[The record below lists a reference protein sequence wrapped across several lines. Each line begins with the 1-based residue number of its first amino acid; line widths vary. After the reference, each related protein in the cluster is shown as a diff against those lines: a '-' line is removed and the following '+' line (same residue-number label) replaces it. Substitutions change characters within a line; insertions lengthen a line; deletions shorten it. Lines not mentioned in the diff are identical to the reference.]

1 MSDNAHIIVIGNEKG
16 GAGKTT
22 TSVHLIIY
30 LLKLG
35 FSVAS
40 FDADTRQKSLT
51 RYLENRQKY
60 NNQNNLYLELPNH
73 QVFTLSNETNKD
85 LIELEEKNH
94 FLDLIMPASKNH
106 DFIVID
112 TPGSN
117 SYISTLAHS
126 HADTIIT
133 PINDSF
139 LDLDVLGQF
148 DPLNKNIRPSFYSEV
163 IWKQKIERA
172 RRDKAEINWIV
183 LRNRLSN
190 LDANNKRK
198 VSDAV
203 KKLSNKVGFKVAQGF
218 KERVI
223 FKELFLSGLTLLDLS
238 QDIQDIKM
246 TISHLA
252 AREELKTFLKE
263 LKINKLSER
272 LD

>member
-1 MSDNAHIIVIGNEKG
+1 MVSNTHIIVIGNEKG

-22 TSVHLIIY
+22 TSIHLIIY

-40 FDADTRQKSLT
+40 FDADVRQKSLT

-60 NNQNNLYLELPNH
+60 NELNKIYLEMPNH
-73 QVFTLSNETNKD
+73 QVFTVSNANNKEI
-85 LIELEEKNH
+85 IELEETEH
-94 FLDLIMPASKNH
+94 FTNLITEASKNH

-139 LDLDVLGQF
+139 LDLDVLGQI
-148 DPLNKNIRPSFYSEV
+148 DASNKTIRPSFYSEV
-163 IWKQKIERA
+163 IWKQKIVRA
-172 RRDKAEINWIV
+172 RRDKKEINWIV

-198 VSDAV
+198 VGDAL
-203 KKLSNKVGFKVAQGF
+203 KKLSNKVGFKIAEGF

-238 QDIQDIKM
+238 EQITEFKM

-252 AREELKTFLKE
+252 AREELKIFLKE
-263 LKINKLSER
+263 LKINKL
-272 LD
+272 LDKID